1 MYFVYFAPNG
11 QVSAPLNKHKKKK
24 KEKRKTW
31 KQNKAKTSCKKQA

>member
-11 QVSAPLNKHKKKK
+11 QVSASLNKLYKK